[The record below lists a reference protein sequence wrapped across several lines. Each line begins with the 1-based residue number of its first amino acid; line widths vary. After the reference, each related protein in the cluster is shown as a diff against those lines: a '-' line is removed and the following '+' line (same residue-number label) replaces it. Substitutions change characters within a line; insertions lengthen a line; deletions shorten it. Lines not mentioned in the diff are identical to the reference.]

1 MEKGFYY
8 YGNEG
13 YAVVSGTIKKIN
25 TDRILMNEKGDFIYA
40 LKEGGCLVNPVL
52 YASIKDFEDGESK
65 PKQKIWLSGA
75 CSYEESDG
83 SVNTVA
89 WTMVDGE
96 PQKCSMPLLFN
107 VGYRLDPV
115 FPESHYPSRD
125 ACIRN
130 EVYQYENE
138 DGVIVSRVGIERKLR
153 LNDEQ
158 MKFIEE
164 ELAPIFKKANQLGI
178 KLLFSGYCDKL
189 KAINIKDIGKLGCDC
204 CIESATKVSSENF
217 FVVENANIWYN
228 SEDDVYYDE
237 TEN

>member
-1 MEKGFYY
+1 MEKGFDY

-13 YAVVSGTIKKIN
+13 YAVVSGTIKKIDA
-25 TDRILMNEKGDFIYA
+25 DRILMNEKGEFIYA
-40 LKEGGCLVNPVL
+40 LKDGECLVNPVL
-52 YASIKDFEDGESK
+52 YASIKDFENGEPK

-75 CSYEESDG
+75 CSYEEKDG
-83 SVNTVA
+83 CVNTIA
-89 WTMVDGE
+89 WRMVDGE
-96 PQKCSMPLLFN
+96 PQKFSMPLMFN
-107 VGYRLDPV
+107 VGYRLEPI
-115 FPESHYPSRD
+115 FPESYYPSRD

-138 DGVIVSRVGIERKLR
+138 DGVVVGKVGIERKLR

-164 ELAPIFKKANQLGI
+164 ELAPMFKKANQLGI

-189 KAINIKDIGKLGCDC
+189 KAMNIKDVGKLGCDFC
-204 CIESATKVSSENF
+204 QESATKVSSENF
-217 FVVENANIWYN
+217 FVVDNANIWYN
-228 SEDDVYYDE
+228 GEDDVYYDE

>member
-1 MEKGFYY
+1 MEKGFDY
-8 YGNEG
+8 YGKEG
-13 YAVVSGTIKKIN
+13 YAVVSGTIKKI
-25 TDRILMNEKGDFIYA
+25 DALRIVMDEKENFIYS
-40 LKEGGCLVNPVL
+40 LKGGGSLINPVL
-52 YASIKDFEDGESK
+52 YESIKDFENGEPK

-83 SVNTVA
+83 FVNTVA

-96 PQKCSMPLLFN
+96 PQKCSLPLMFN
-107 VGYRLDPV
+107 VGYRLEPI
-115 FPESHYPSRD
+115 FPESYYPSRD

-130 EVYQYENE
+130 EVYHYENE
-138 DGVIVSRVGIERKLR
+138 DGVVVGKVGIERKLR

-164 ELAPIFKKANQLGI
+164 ELTPMFKKANQLGI

-189 KAINIKDIGKLGCDC
+189 KAINIKDIGKLECDFC
-204 CIESATKVSSENF
+204 QESATKVSSENF

>member
-1 MEKGFYY
+1 MEKEFTY

-13 YAVVSGTIKKIN
+13 YAVVSGTLMKIE
-25 TDRILMNEKGDFIYA
+25 TDRILMNEKGEFIYA
-40 LKEGGCLVNPVL
+40 LKNGECIVNPVL
-52 YASIKDFEDGESK
+52 YESINDFENGNPL
-65 PKQKIWLSGA
+65 PKQKICLSRA
-75 CSYEESDG
+75 YSYEENDG
-83 SVNTVA
+83 FVNTVA

-96 PQKCSMPLLFN
+96 PQKRSLAIMFN
-107 VGYRLDPV
+107 VGYRLEPI
-115 FPESHYPSRD
+115 FPESYYPSRD

-138 DGVIVSRVGIERKLR
+138 NGVVVDKVGIERKLR

-164 ELAPIFKKANQLGI
+164 ELTPMFKKATQLGI

-189 KAINIKDIGKLGCDC
+189 KAINIKDVGKLQCDFC
-204 CIESATKVSSENF
+204 QESATKVSSENF

>member
-1 MEKGFYY
+1 MEKGFDY
-8 YGNEG
+8 YGKEG
-13 YAVVSGTIKKIN
+13 YAVVSGTIKKI
-25 TDRILMNEKGDFIYA
+25 DALRIVMDEKENFIYS
-40 LKEGGCLVNPVL
+40 LKGGGSLINPVL
-52 YASIKDFEDGESK
+52 YESIKDFENGEPK
-65 PKQKIWLSGA
+65 PKQKIWLSRA

-83 SVNTVA
+83 FVNTVA

-96 PQKCSMPLLFN
+96 PQKCSLPLMFN
-107 VGYRLDPV
+107 VGYRLEPI
-115 FPESHYPSRD
+115 FPESYYPSRD

-138 DGVIVSRVGIERKLR
+138 NGVVVSKVGIERKLR

-164 ELAPIFKKANQLGI
+164 ELTPMFKKANQLGI

-189 KAINIKDIGKLGCDC
+189 KAINIKDIGKLECDFC
-204 CIESATKVSSENF
+204 QESATKVSSENF

>member
-1 MEKGFYY
+1 METGFDY
-8 YGNEG
+8 YGKEG
-13 YAVVSGTIKKIN
+13 YAVVSGTIKKI
-25 TDRILMNEKGDFIYA
+25 DALRIVMDEKENFIYS
-40 LKEGGCLVNPVL
+40 LKGGGSLINPVL
-52 YASIKDFEDGESK
+52 YESIKDFENGEPK

-83 SVNTVA
+83 FVNTVA

-96 PQKCSMPLLFN
+96 PQKCSLPLMFN
-107 VGYRLDPV
+107 VGYRLEPI
-115 FPESHYPSRD
+115 FPESYYPSRD

-130 EVYQYENE
+130 EVYHYENE
-138 DGVIVSRVGIERKLR
+138 DGVVVGKVGIERKLR

-164 ELAPIFKKANQLGI
+164 ELTPMFKKANQLGI

-189 KAINIKDIGKLGCDC
+189 KAINIKDIGKLECDFC
-204 CIESATKVSSENF
+204 QESATKVSSENF

>member
-1 MEKGFYY
+1 MEKGFDY
-8 YGNEG
+8 YGKEG
-13 YAVVSGTIKKIN
+13 YAVVSGTIKKI
-25 TDRILMNEKGDFIYA
+25 DALRIVMDEKENFIYS
-40 LKEGGCLVNPVL
+40 LKGGGSLINPVL
-52 YASIKDFEDGESK
+52 YESIKDFENGEPK

-83 SVNTVA
+83 FVNTVA

-96 PQKCSMPLLFN
+96 PQKCSLPLMFN
-107 VGYRLDPV
+107 VGYRLEPI
-115 FPESHYPSRD
+115 FPESYYPSRD

-138 DGVIVSRVGIERKLR
+138 NGVVVSKVGIERKLR

-164 ELAPIFKKANQLGI
+164 ELTPMFKKANQLGI

-189 KAINIKDIGKLGCDC
+189 KAINIKDIGKLECDFC
-204 CIESATKVSSENF
+204 QESATKVSSENF

>member
-1 MEKGFYY
+1 MEKGFDY
-8 YGNEG
+8 YGKEG
-13 YAVVSGTIKKIN
+13 YAVVSGTIKKI
-25 TDRILMNEKGDFIYA
+25 DALRIVMDEKENFIYS
-40 LKEGGCLVNPVL
+40 LKGGGSLINPVL
-52 YASIKDFEDGESK
+52 YKSIKDFENGEPK

-83 SVNTVA
+83 FVNTVA

-96 PQKCSMPLLFN
+96 PQKCSLPLMFN
-107 VGYRLDPV
+107 VGYRLEPI
-115 FPESHYPSRD
+115 FPESYYPSRD

-138 DGVIVSRVGIERKLR
+138 NGVVVSKVGIERKLR

-164 ELAPIFKKANQLGI
+164 ELTPMFKKANQLGI

-189 KAINIKDIGKLGCDC
+189 KAINIKDIGKLECDFC
-204 CIESATKVSSENF
+204 QESATKVSSENF

>member
-1 MEKGFYY
+1 MEKGFDY
-8 YGNEG
+8 YGKEG
-13 YAVVSGTIKKIN
+13 YAVVSGTIKKI
-25 TDRILMNEKGDFIYA
+25 DALRIVMDEKENFIYS
-40 LKEGGCLVNPVL
+40 LKGGGSLINPVL
-52 YASIKDFEDGESK
+52 YESIKDFENGEPK
-65 PKQKIWLSGA
+65 PKQKIWLSRA

-83 SVNTVA
+83 FVNTVA

-96 PQKCSMPLLFN
+96 PQKCSLPLMFN
-107 VGYRLDPV
+107 VGYRLEPI
-115 FPESHYPSRD
+115 FPESYYPSRD

-130 EVYQYENE
+130 EVYHYENE
-138 DGVIVSRVGIERKLR
+138 DGVVVGKVGIERKLR

-164 ELAPIFKKANQLGI
+164 ELTPMFKKANQLGI

-189 KAINIKDIGKLGCDC
+189 KAINIKDIGKLECDFC
-204 CIESATKVSSENF
+204 QESATKVSSENF

>member
-1 MEKGFYY
+1 MEKGFDY
-8 YGNEG
+8 YGKEG
-13 YAVVSGTIKKIN
+13 YAVVSGTIKKI
-25 TDRILMNEKGDFIYA
+25 DALRIVMDEKENFIYS
-40 LKEGGCLVNPVL
+40 LKGGGSLINPVL
-52 YASIKDFEDGESK
+52 YESIKDFENGEPK
-65 PKQKIWLSGA
+65 PKQKIWLSRA

-83 SVNTVA
+83 FVNTVA

-96 PQKCSMPLLFN
+96 PQKCSLPLMFN
-107 VGYRLDPV
+107 VGYRLEPI
-115 FPESHYPSRD
+115 FPESYYPSRD

-138 DGVIVSRVGIERKLR
+138 NGVVVSKVGIERKLR

-164 ELAPIFKKANQLGI
+164 ELTPMFKKASQLGI

-189 KAINIKDIGKLGCDC
+189 KAINIKDIGKLECDFC
-204 CIESATKVSSENF
+204 QESATKVSSENF